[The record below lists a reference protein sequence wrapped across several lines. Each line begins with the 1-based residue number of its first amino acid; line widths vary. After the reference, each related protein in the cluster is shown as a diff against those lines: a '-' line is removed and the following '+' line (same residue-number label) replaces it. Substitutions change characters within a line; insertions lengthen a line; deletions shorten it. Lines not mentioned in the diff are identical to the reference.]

1 MEISTLYENSY
12 SAYAQGT
19 KKNTSE
25 TILSLLQRDL
35 GDYYGSGPRRACVV
49 LTGAAT

>member
-1 MEISTLYENSY
+1 MEISTSYENSY

-25 TILSLLQRDL
+25 TEITFWRRMCNDDL
-35 GDYYGSGPRRACVV
+35 FK
-49 LTGAAT
+49 